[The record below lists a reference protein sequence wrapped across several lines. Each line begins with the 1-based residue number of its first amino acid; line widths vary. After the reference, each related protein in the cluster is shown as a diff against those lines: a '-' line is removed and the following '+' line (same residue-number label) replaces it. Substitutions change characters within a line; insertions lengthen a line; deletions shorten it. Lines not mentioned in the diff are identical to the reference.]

1 MLVLTRKVKETL
13 IIDNKIK
20 ITVAAVE
27 GDKVKLAIDAPK
39 DIPILRQEIF
49 EAIEQENRE
58 STQVGLDQVEELSSL
73 PKGLHPEHKQETK
86 LPPDR

>member
-20 ITVAAVE
+20 ITVVAVD

-39 DIPILRQEIF
+39 DIPILRQEVF
-49 EAIEQENRE
+49 DAIERENRE
-58 STQVGLDQVEELSSL
+58 SLKASIDVGELSKIKDLL
-73 PKGLHPEHKQETK
+73 P
-86 LPPDR
+86 

>member
-20 ITVAAVE
+20 ITVVAVD

-39 DIPILRQEIF
+39 DIPILRQEVF
-49 EAIEQENRE
+49 EAIEKENRE
-58 STQVGLDQVEELSSL
+58 SLNVSIGADELFKIKDLL
-73 PKGLHPEHKQETK
+73 P
-86 LPPDR
+86 

>member
-20 ITVAAVE
+20 ITVVAVD

-39 DIPILRQEIF
+39 DIPILRQEVF
-49 EAIEQENRE
+49 EAIEKENRE
-58 STQVGLDQVEELSSL
+58 SLNVSIDADELFKIKDLL
-73 PKGLHPEHKQETK
+73 P
-86 LPPDR
+86 